1 MNTNPAGSLIQ
12 FDPNVFDSPQTIT
25 LTTTLTLS
33 ESSGA
38 EMIEGPVGSPVT
50 LSGNHSVGVVLIDK
64 NVTATLTNLTVTQGY
79 STSGGGGIANM
90 GTLTMAGDTI
100 TSNSAIGYS
109 GGGGGAENFGTMTI
123 SDSTISSN
131 VAEVGGGGIFND
143 GVMTVAACT
152 VTNNMAS
159 GNIPRVAPIGGGILN
174 SGTLTVTGSL
184 IEANS
189 ADGGSGTGG
198 GICAGNGISV
208 IDISD
213 STIADNTAGAGGGLL
228 VSGATTLVDSTI
240 AGNQGGGIFAYKK
253 LTVINSTIADNT
265 INLSPI
271 AGGLTIAEGTATLD
285 NTIVALNTNTGDGS
299 VRASDVVA
307 STDSGIVSTSS
318 AYNLIGSGGSGG
330 LSNGVNGNQVGIT
343 NPGLGPL
350 ASNGGPTPT
359 IGLLPGSPAIDR
371 GSNALDDGLVTDQR
385 GAGFVRVYNNI
396 VDIGAYE
403 FQPAVIAVSVTWNT
417 QTAGAPDRGRRPS
430 FITGGAY
437 HRFTLVKHPEV
448 ADHVR

>member
-1 MNTNPAGSLIQ
+1 M
-12 FDPNVFDSPQTIT
+12 
-25 LTTTLTLS
+25 
-33 ESSGA
+33 
-38 EMIEGPVGSPVT
+38 
-50 LSGNHSVGVVLIDK
+50 
-64 NVTATLTNLTVTQGY
+64 
-79 STSGGGGIANM
+79 
-90 GTLTMAGDTI
+90 
-100 TSNSAIGYS
+100 
-109 GGGGGAENFGTMTI
+109 
-123 SDSTISSN
+123 
-131 VAEVGGGGIFND
+131 
-143 GVMTVAACT
+143 
-152 VTNNMAS
+152 
-159 GNIPRVAPIGGGILN
+159 
-174 SGTLTVTGSL
+174 
-184 IEANS
+184 
-189 ADGGSGTGG
+189 
-198 GICAGNGISV
+198 
-208 IDISD
+208 
-213 STIADNTAGAGGGLL
+213 
-228 VSGATTLVDSTI
+228 
-240 AGNQGGGIFAYKK
+240 
-253 LTVINSTIADNT
+253 INSTIADNT

-385 GAGFVRVYNNI
+385 AGFVRVYNNI

-417 QTAGAPDRGRRPS
+417 QTAALQTAADGLRLLPAGRTTDLPWLNIQKLQITFADPVTLTPADVKVSERSWHRLRTSESRWRWSRYTITLARPITRADRVTIRISGASLPSYTRRLDVLPGDFDDNGVVQKS
-430 FITGGAY
+430 DVTAIGNEWHRSAGTQPTIFGDIVGNGTVNPPTTLPRRNALVRDCLTGCGPPRASWFPWGTNT
-437 HRFTLVKHPEV
+437 RTASLDLGQRLQF
-448 ADHVR
+448 R